1 MMTSVS
7 AGFVCYFVKIGVRI
21 INHTAVWGNLFV
33 FNLVEGKIQACAGSD
48 KSRQTNKTTLWDF
61 SSFYAVIYFC
71 ALINVRELSRVR
83 EIASRPSLCWNIAS
97 RILFQ
102 CHFSSQ
108 GCRST
113 IGCRGEWKFGGRW
126 LYEFS
131 CWTFEPGVLTR
142 TLVWFKTRL
151 DDLCWRHRLAAV
163 GQPRESCFVTVL
175 WHSWADV
182 RVCQ

>member
-7 AGFVCYFVKIGVRI
+7 VGIVCYFVKMGIS
-21 INHTAVWGNLFV
+21 INNHAAVWGNLFV
-33 FNLVEGKIQACAGSD
+33 FNLVEGRIQACAGSD
-48 KSRQTNKTTLWDF
+48 KNPQNNKTTLWDF
-61 SSFYAVIYFC
+61 SSLNAVIYFC
-71 ALINVRELSRVR
+71 ALINVRELSPTR
-83 EIASRPSLCWNIAS
+83 EIGSRPSLCGNIAS
-97 RILFQ
+97 RTFFP

-108 GCRST
+108 GCRPT

-131 CWTFEPGVLTR
+131 CWAFEPGVLTR
-142 TLVWFKTRL
+142 TLVWLETRL

-163 GQPRESCFVTVL
+163 GQPRERCFVLVL
-175 WHSWADV
+175 WRSWADV